1 MLGAFMRKFGILII
15 ILLSLTSSPN
25 CLAISQYSSTL
36 TKIEKSLFG
45 TDYGSQTDEQR
56 LKRIEDT
63 VYGSTSSQSVPVRID
78 KLSKDLSA
86 DQIGNEIKPKS
97 DTFASESD
105 SIKEDMP
112 KADSSVNYPAV
123 DNLEKNVF
131 HKVFKSTDINQRLAN
146 LEQKVFQ
153 KIYHDD
159 LNSRVDRLKT
169 AVAPE
174 QLAQNQDDEVDSDS
188 DSDDYNYNPKK
199 YNQNF
204 SSPGQLGS
212 QYQDENNPF
221 NGDDSYLS
229 SGQPSGYGASVPQ
242 NLGEDDLS
250 SPDAYQQGG
259 LDVTVQLGRL
269 EKKILKRTYPNDV
282 VANRILRLELKE
294 FNSSFTE
301 DDQET
306 RLNRIASAYQA
317 KKSASKYDGNK
328 FSQHMATAMQIGA
341 ILLMILAAVL

>member
-15 ILLSLTSSPN
+15 ILVSLTWSPN
-25 CLAISQYSSTL
+25 CLAISQYSTTL

-45 TDYGSQTDEQR
+45 TDYVSQTDEQR

-86 DQIGNEIKPKS
+86 DQIGHEIKPKS
-97 DTFASESD
+97 DTFASDSD
-105 SIKEDMP
+105 SIKEDTP

-123 DNLEKNVF
+123 DNLEQNVF
-131 HKVFKSTDINQRLAN
+131 HKMFKSNDINQRLAN

-153 KIYHDD
+153 KTYSDD
-159 LNSRVDRLKT
+159 LNSRMDRLKNT
-169 AVAPE
+169 VMPE
-174 QLAQNQDDEVDSDS
+174 KVAQNQDYSDDDSDS
-188 DSDDYNYNPKK
+188 ENYNYSPKK
-199 YNQNF
+199 YNQNY

-221 NGDDSYLS
+221 NGDNYS
-229 SGQPSGYGASVPQ
+229 SGQPSGYGASVPTVADNNDDDFSSQ
-242 NLGEDDLS
+242 NDF
-250 SPDAYQQGG
+250 QQGG

-341 ILLMILAAVL
+341 ILLMILACVL